1 MENTLFSPIT
11 LGSCTLS
18 NRVVMASLTRMRA
31 PENIPTE
38 LMVMYYAQRASA
50 GLIISE
56 ASQISPQGVGYPAT
70 PGIYSDA
77 QVTGWQKITSAVH
90 DRGGH
95 IFCQLWHVGRI
106 SHPDFHNG
114 EQPVAPSAVTPAG
127 NAVTP
132 GGMKPFVMPR
142 ALTTE
147 EISGIVEQYR
157 LAAQNALAAGFDG
170 VEIHAANGYLP
181 DQFLRDGTNRRT
193 DCYGGSMAN
202 RSRFLLET
210 LAAVIDVC
218 GAERTG
224 LRLSP
229 SGTFNDMS
237 DSDPATFFVYLLAE
251 LNRYGLAYLHL
262 VDALES
268 DIRHGAKVVKLDVLR
283 AAYQGNLIVCGGYDR
298 EKAGRAIGEGL
309 ADAVAFGQL
318 YIANPDLVSRFKQ
331 NAPLNAPEEATFYGG
346 DARGYTDYPLLS

>member
-1 MENTLFSPIT
+1 METTLFSPIT
-11 LGSCTLS
+11 LGSYVLP
-18 NRVVMASLTRMRA
+18 NRVVMAPLTRMRA
-31 PENIPTE
+31 PDNTPTE
-38 LMVMYYAQRASA
+38 LMATYYAQRASA

-114 EQPVAPSAVTPAG
+114 EQPVAPSAIKPEG

-132 GGMKPFVMPR
+132 GGVKPFVMPR

-147 EISGIVEQYR
+147 EISGIVGQYR

-170 VEIHAANGYLP
+170 VEIHGANGFLP
-181 DQFLRDGTNRRT
+181 DQFLRDGTNKRS
-193 DCYGGSMAN
+193 DCYGGTMAN

-210 LAAVIDVC
+210 LEAVIDVC
-218 GAERTG
+218 GADRTG

-237 DSDPATFFVYLLAE
+237 DSDPETFFVYLIAE
-251 LNRYGLAYLHL
+251 LNRFGLAYLHL

-268 DIRHGAKVVKLDVLR
+268 DIQRGVKAVKLSVLR
-283 AAYQGNLIVCGGYDR
+283 AAYQGHLVICGGYDQVR
-298 EKAGRAIGEGL
+298 AGCVIAEGL

-318 YIANPDLVSRFKQ
+318 YIANPDLVARFKQ
-331 NAPLNAPEEATFYGG
+331 NAPLNVPDTGTFYGG
-346 DARGYTDYPLLS
+346 DAQGYTDYPVLS